1 MFQVRKLAWTLA
13 AASLLFLAACG
24 SPAATTDPNVRY
36 TESAITVQAE
46 LTRIANL
53 TPSST
58 PTPPATATFTPEPP
72 TSTPAATN
80 TPLPPVGTA
89 TNTPLP
95 PPPTTEFAPDRAEY
109 VSENIPDKT
118 KFVAGTS
125 FTKTWTLRNTGTT
138 TWTTAYALRFFGGDQ
153 MGGADVNLPHEV
165 KPGETID
172 ISVTFTAPA
181 STGIKHGNW
190 TLQNDKGQNF
200 KPIVWVEIEV
210 VSSLASTSTT
220 IAATPTLTPTE
231 TPTPAAST
239 DVP

>member
-1 MFQVRKLAWTLA
+1 MNLTATRTVVNNPLQAIKKLRVR
-13 AASLLFLAACG
+13 SG
-24 SPAATTDPNVRY
+24 GVY
-36 TESAITVQAE
+36 SAIIVLA
-46 LTRIANL
+46 LIAFEAVNY
-53 TPSST
+53 S
-58 PTPPATATFTPEPP
+58 
-72 TSTPAATN
+72 
-80 TPLPPVGTA
+80 
-89 TNTPLP
+89 
-95 PPPTTEFAPDRAEY
+95 
-109 VSENIPDKT
+109 
-118 KFVAGTS
+118 
-125 FTKTWTLRNTGTT
+125 
-138 TWTTAYALRFFGGDQ
+138 TTAYALRFFGGDQ

>member
-1 MFQVRKLAWTLA
+1 MFHVKKMAWMLV
-13 AASLLFLAACG
+13 AASALFLAACS

-72 TSTPAATN
+72 TATPAATN
-80 TPLPPVGTA
+80 TPVPAAATA

-95 PPPTTEFAPDRAEY
+95 PTPTADFAPDRAEY

-118 KFVAGTS
+118 QFLAGAS
-125 FTKTWTLRNTGTT
+125 FTKTWTLRNVGTT
-138 TWTTAYALRFFGGDQ
+138 TWTTSYALRFFGGDQ
-153 MGGADVNLPHEV
+153 MGGADVNLPRDIM
-165 KPGETID
+165 PGETIE

-190 TLQNDKGQNF
+190 TLQNAEGQNF

-210 VSSLASTSTT
+210 VASLASTSTT
-220 IAATPTLTPTE
+220 TAATPTLTPTL
-231 TPTPAAST
+231 TATPATST
-239 DVP
+239 DMP